1 MHLYQIEA
9 LIFAGA
15 LAFAALFAFLET
27 AFTALRLFK
36 LKELSNKMTRYK
48 RLFEAWEKTPQRI
61 LITILI
67 ASNLAHVTASVAIT
81 DVMQYALGN
90 TGLALFLG
98 IGIATVTILV
108 IGEIIPKSFAKTHT
122 DLMIGS
128 SLWLINLLFYLFYP
142 IVTVLMRVATWTVA
156 AFGGESGIR
165 KSDVVSEKELEFLI
179 GYSDKAGIMESEKS
193 EMLQN
198 IFTLG
203 QTLAKE
209 VMVPTN
215 DIVRISVKASLND
228 AMELFAKHRYTRL
241 PVFEGK
247 ESNIIGL
254 IHQKDV
260 VELLYRNQ
268 VKPLRELVLPILQV
282 PESKKTNQLLHEFL
296 EKRVHMAILIDE
308 YGAVMGL
315 VSLEDVIEEI
325 VGEIRDEHEHDH
337 AEIVSLEQGGFMM
350 QGNVPLE
357 DVEEALGIKF
367 RVEDSVTLAGFLAE
381 KLQHLP
387 KKGERVFYEG
397 YCFQVQRASER
408 RVQQVLVFKE

>member
-15 LAFAALFAFLET
+15 LISAAIFAFLET

-36 LKELSNKMTRYK
+36 LKELAKKMTHYK
-48 RLFEAWEKTPQRI
+48 WLFEAWEKTPQRI

-81 DVMQYALGN
+81 DVIQHFLGN
-90 TGLALFLG
+90 TGLALLFG
-98 IGIATVTILV
+98 IGIATVMILV
-108 IGEIIPKSFAKTHT
+108 IGEIIPKSYAKTHAES
-122 DLMIGS
+122 MIGS
-128 SLWLINLLFYLFYP
+128 SLWLINALYFIFYP
-142 IVTVLMRVATWTVA
+142 VVTVLTRFSTWTVA
-156 AFGGESGIR
+156 VFGGETQVR

-179 GYSDKAGIMESEKS
+179 GYSDKAGIIEAEKS

-209 VMVPTN
+209 VMVPAT
-215 DIVRISVKASLND
+215 DMVCIDVEESLGD
-228 AMELFAKHRYTRL
+228 AMALFSKHRYTRM
-241 PVFEGK
+241 PVYEDK
-247 ESNIIGL
+247 EDNIIGL
-254 IHQKDV
+254 IHQKDIF
-260 VELLYRNQ
+260 ELLYRKEE
-268 VKPLRELVLPILQV
+268 KPLRELVLPIMQV

-296 EKRVHMAILIDE
+296 EKRIHMAILIDE

-337 AEIVSLEQGGFMM
+337 ADIVKLEQGGFVM
-350 QGNVPLE
+350 QGNVALE
-357 DVEEALGIKF
+357 EAQDALGIKF

-387 KKGERVFYEG
+387 KKGERVYYEG
-397 YCFQVQRASER
+397 YCFQIQRASER

>member
-1 MHLYQIEA
+1 MQIYQIKA

-15 LAFAALFAFLET
+15 LLSAALFAFLET

-36 LKELSNKMTRYK
+36 LKELSKKMTRYK

-81 DVMQYALGN
+81 DVMQHFLGK
-90 TGLALFLG
+90 TGLALFTG
-98 IGIATVTILV
+98 IGLATVMILV

-122 DLMIGS
+122 ESMIGS
-128 SLWLINLLFYLFYP
+128 SLWLINTLYFIFYP
-142 IVTVLMRVATWTVA
+142 VVGVLTRLSTWTVA
-156 AFGGESGIR
+156 FFGGESEVR

-179 GYSDKAGIMESEKS
+179 GYSDKAGIIEAEKS

-209 VMVPTN
+209 VMVPAT
-215 DIVRISVKASLND
+215 DMVCIDVSATLAD

-241 PVFEGK
+241 PVYKNK
-247 ESNIIGL
+247 EDNVIGL

-260 VELLYRNQ
+260 FELLYRKQ
-268 VKPLRELVLPILQV
+268 EKPLSELVHPIMQV

-337 AEIVSLEQGGFMM
+337 AEIISLEQGGYVM
-350 QGNVPLE
+350 QGNVVLE
-357 DVEEALGIKF
+357 DVEEALGIIFK
-367 RVEDSVTLAGFLAE
+367 VEDSVTLAGFLAE
-381 KLQHLP
+381 RLQHLP

>member
-1 MHLYQIEA
+1 MDLYQIKA
-9 LIFAGA
+9 LVFLGA
-15 LAFAALFAFLET
+15 LLCAALFAFLET

-36 LKELSNKMTRYK
+36 LKELSKKMTRYK
-48 RLFEAWEKTPQRI
+48 RLFDAWEKTPQRI

-81 DVMQYALGN
+81 DVMQHFLGN
-90 TGLALFLG
+90 TGLALLVG
-98 IGIATVTILV
+98 IGIATSMILV
-108 IGEIIPKSFAKTHT
+108 IGEIIPKSYAKTHT
-122 DLMIGS
+122 ESLIGS
-128 SLWLINLLFYLFYP
+128 SLWLLNALYFVFYP
-142 IVTVLMRVATWTVA
+142 IVTVLTRFSTWTVA
-156 AFGGESGIR
+156 FFGGESEMR

-179 GYSDKAGIMESEKS
+179 GYSDKAGIIEAEKS

-209 VMVPTN
+209 VMVPAT
-215 DIVRISVKASLND
+215 DMVCIDVAASLAD
-228 AMELFAKHRYTRL
+228 AMELFAKHRYTRM
-241 PVFEGK
+241 PVYENK
-247 ESNIIGL
+247 EDDIIGL

-260 VELLYRNQ
+260 FELLYRKQ
-268 VKPLRELVLPILQV
+268 EKPLRELVHPIMQV

-337 AEIVSLEQGGFMM
+337 AEIIPLEQGGFVM

-357 DVEEALGIKF
+357 DVEEALEIKF

-381 KLQHLP
+381 RLQHLP